1 MTDTNNNNIYHVDS
15 SITQDLVTPSSKRM
29 EATEVV
35 QVEVEV
41 LPKVVVHVHTEE
53 DEKVEEEVVHEARAG
68 SVASE

>member
-29 EATEVV
+29 EATDVV

-41 LPKVVVHVHTEE
+41 EVLPKEVFHVHTEE
-53 DEKVEEEVVHEARAG
+53 DEMAEEVVM
-68 SVASE
+68 VL

>member
-68 SVASE
+68 YVASE